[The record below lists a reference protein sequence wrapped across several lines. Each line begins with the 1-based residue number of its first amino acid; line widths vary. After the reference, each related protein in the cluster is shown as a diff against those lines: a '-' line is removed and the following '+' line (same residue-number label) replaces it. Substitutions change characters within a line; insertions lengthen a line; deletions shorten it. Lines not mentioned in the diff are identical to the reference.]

1 MFLKNKKETE
11 KMKKLLSKF
20 DYNAPVIL
28 TFTIIAFVVQLIS
41 SIPGTKAFHSLF
53 VVQRGS
59 LLNPIF
65 YLRLFTHVI
74 GHGGWAHFM
83 GNFSFILIL
92 GPMLEEKY
100 GSKRLLFMMAVTAV
114 LTAAI
119 NIVFFNVALCGA
131 SGIVFMFILL
141 ASCGN
146 IKEGNIPVTLILA
159 AAFYIGNELISS
171 LGHDNVS
178 QLSHIL
184 GGLIGAGFG
193 FIFAPK
199 KDQKIT
205 PY

>member
-1 MFLKNKKETE
+1 
-11 KMKKLLSKF
+11 MKKLLSKF
-20 DYNAPVIL
+20 DYNAPVII
-28 TFTIIAFVVQLIS
+28 TFTIIAFAVQLIS
-41 SIPGTKAFHSLF
+41 SFPGTRAFHSLF
-53 VVQRGS
+53 VVSRGS

-65 YLRLFTHVI
+65 YLRLFTHII
-74 GHGGWAHFM
+74 GHSGWAHLT

-100 GSKRLLFMMAVTAV
+100 GSHRLTLMILITAL

-146 IKEGNIPVTLILA
+146 IKEGSIPVTLILA
-159 AAFYIGNELISS
+159 GAFYIGKELIDS

-184 GGLIGAGFG
+184 GGLIGAAFG
-193 FIFAPK
+193 FLFAPK
-199 KDQKIT
+199 ENQKLI

>member
-1 MFLKNKKETE
+1 
-11 KMKKLLSKF
+11 MKKILSKF

-28 TFTIIAFVVQLIS
+28 TFTLIAFAVQLIS
-41 SIPGTKAFHSLF
+41 SIPGLKGFHSLF
-53 VVQRGS
+53 VVYRDS
-59 LLNPIF
+59 LLNPLF

-74 GHGGWAHFM
+74 GHAGWGHFT

-100 GSKRLLFMMAVTAV
+100 GSKRLLFMMAVTAL

-119 NIVFFNVALCGA
+119 NIVFFNNILCGA

-146 IKEGNIPVTLILA
+146 IKDGSIPVTLILA
-159 AAFYIGNELISS
+159 AVFYIGKELIDS

-184 GGLIGAGFG
+184 GGLIGAAFG
-193 FIFAPK
+193 FMFAPK
-199 KDQKIT
+199 ENQKLL